1 MSMDYTD
8 TFVLKGNVPQSLVAN
23 ATTLIPGSYLF
34 SKSFNFKVLH
44 AQVRV
49 NVAGA
54 SATQSFQVQ
63 LSAADG
69 TFTSNTVLATITI
82 TSSDAATTLIEARV
96 ADASTDVI
104 ANGTRCVR
112 CVHVATSTDA
122 TLNYD
127 FEVTC
132 TAVGY

>member
-8 TFVLKGNVPQSLVAN
+8 TITVCGRVPRDGAVAN
-23 ATTLIPGSYLF
+23 GTVLLDTIF
-34 SKSFNFKVLH
+34 SKSYNFKVLH
-44 AQVRV
+44 AQVRI
-49 NVAGA
+49 NVVGA

-82 TSSDAATTLIEARV
+82 TSSHAATTMLEARV

-104 ANGTRCVR
+104 ANGTRLVR
-112 CVHVATSTDA
+112 LVHVATSTDA
-122 TLNYD
+122 TLDYSY
-127 FEVTC
+127 EVTC
-132 TAVGY
+132 SSPGY